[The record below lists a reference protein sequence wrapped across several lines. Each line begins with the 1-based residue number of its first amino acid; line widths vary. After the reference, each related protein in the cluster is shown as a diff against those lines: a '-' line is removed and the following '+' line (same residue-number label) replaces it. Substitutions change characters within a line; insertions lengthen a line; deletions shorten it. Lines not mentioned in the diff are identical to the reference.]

1 MKSRRFFKALLLIAA
16 LVGAFYAGMRTQ
28 AYLYEDLCLDL
39 GGGKNPGSYP
49 ICVLDKNVA
58 DERLE

>member
-49 ICVLDKNVA
+49 I
-58 DERLE
+58 